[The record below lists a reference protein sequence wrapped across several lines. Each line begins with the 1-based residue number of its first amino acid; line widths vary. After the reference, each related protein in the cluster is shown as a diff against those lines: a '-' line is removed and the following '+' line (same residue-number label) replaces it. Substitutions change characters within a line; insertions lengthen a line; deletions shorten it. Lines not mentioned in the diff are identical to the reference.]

1 MLVAYGPGNLP
12 VIAEDTAL
20 EQLHH
25 WSHERVLYCPN
36 CRGFVHVRGGPEK
49 RTQLHFAHQKGECAW
64 STESESVRH
73 MSGKLLLSQWLHAQ
87 FPHAIV
93 TLEER
98 LPEPNRIAD
107 IFVLHPDG
115 RRWAVEFQCAPLD
128 IEEWRHRHMA
138 YRKAGIIDTWIIGN
152 NRREKQEAFLE
163 AILATSHEI
172 LFLDP
177 LLTLPTIWLRW
188 PVTHHEAQ
196 QWQERSKDHLK
207 DITSGGWVGRSGYG
221 MTIRGSL
228 NQISFDDHA
237 RLVHPAK
244 MTMESRL
251 RLLETMGHA
260 SEPDAAQITAYLGPG
275 ADEKALRLVLIPLLK
290 AYRHDPELL
299 QRYNYGR
306 GLPDHPV
313 SDADRVRI
321 SKALAW
327 LTSLEIQGFPLDT
340 IGKLIKDLPYTGTYV
355 AFTNYAE
362 MLLALPPHHTD
373 IIP

>member
-1 MLVAYGPGNLP
+1 MLVAYGPDSQP
-12 VIAEDTAL
+12 VVAEDTSL

-73 MSGKLLLSQWLHAQ
+73 MSGKLLLSQWLRAQ
-87 FPHAIV
+87 FPRATI

-107 IFVLHPDG
+107 VFVLHPDG

-128 IEEWRHRHMA
+128 IEEWKHRHTT
-138 YRKAGIIDTWIIGN
+138 YRKAGILDTWIIGN

-163 AILATSHEI
+163 AVIAASREI

-177 LLTLPTIWLRW
+177 LLTPSRIWLRW
-188 PVTHHEAQ
+188 PVTHSEAQ
-196 QWQERSKDHLK
+196 AWQERLADSRS
-207 DITSGGWVGRSGYG
+207 DITPGGWVGRAGYG
-221 MTIRGSL
+221 MTITSTL
-228 NQISFDDHA
+228 NQIHLDDSA

-244 MTMESRL
+244 KAMESRM
-251 RLLETMGHA
+251 RLLEAMSSA
-260 SEPDAAQITAYLGPG
+260 LEPDGAQITAYFGSNTN
-275 ADEKALRLVLIPLLK
+275 EKALRLVLIPLVK
-290 AYRHDPELL
+290 AYLHDPALL

-306 GLPDHPV
+306 GLPDQPV
-313 SDADRVRI
+313 SHTDQARI
-321 SKALAW
+321 AKAHAW
-327 LTSLEIQGFPLDT
+327 LTSLESQGFSSDMVSRLV
-340 IGKLIKDLPYTGTYV
+340 KDLPYVGPY
-355 AFTNYAE
+355 AALTNYAE
-362 MLLALPPHHTD
+362 MLLALPR
-373 IIP
+373 